1 MKDIPVFTIS
11 LDFELY
17 WGIFDKVPL
26 ESRYTYFDNTRQ
38 VIPQILS
45 LFKQNNVHA
54 SWATV
59 GMLMAADWDDWRS
72 FTPAALPDYTNKKLS
87 AYRLDKDFAMEN
99 GQVSRYFFAPDLVKA
114 IRDTPCQEVGTH
126 TFSHYYC
133 REEGQT
139 VAQFKSDLQAA
150 KRIAERDNISLQS
163 LVFPRNQYNEP
174 YLSVCFEEGV
184 KTVRAN
190 PVDWWWK
197 QGVKDNLL
205 RKVFRAGDCYT
216 PLSQKTSFKLSS
228 LVLQDGMPLS
238 IPASRLLRPVH
249 SGNFL
254 NQLRLK
260 RVLNEMTVAAKTNSC
275 YHLWWHPHNFGDN
288 PERSMADLKTIVAHF
303 KILEKQY
310 KMESMHMT
318 DIYTYTKEQAAS

>member
-26 ESRYTYFDNTRQ
+26 NSRFTYFENTRE
-38 VIPQILS
+38 VIPQLLA
-45 LFKQNNVHA
+45 LFEQNNIHV

-59 GMLMAADWDDWRS
+59 GMLMAEDWTDWNHYKPDQL
-72 FTPAALPDYTNKKLS
+72 PAYTNQNLS
-87 AYRLDKDFAMEN
+87 AYRLNALFAEHEELN
-99 GQVSRYFFAPDLVKA
+99 RYFFAPNLVKL
-114 IRDTPCQEVGTH
+114 IRDTPSQEVGTH

-150 KRIAERDNISLQS
+150 KRIAGRENISLQS

-184 KTVRAN
+184 TTVRAN
-190 PVDWWWK
+190 PVDWWWD
-197 QGVKDNLL
+197 QDMKDNLL
-205 RKVFRAGDCYT
+205 RKVFRTGDCYT

-228 LVLQDGMPLS
+228 LVLPAGLPLS

-249 SGNFL
+249 TGNLL

-288 PERSMADLKTIVAHF
+288 PEKSMADLKSIVAHF
-303 KILEKQY
+303 KKLEKQY

-318 DIYTYTKEQAAS
+318 DIYNYIKDQAA